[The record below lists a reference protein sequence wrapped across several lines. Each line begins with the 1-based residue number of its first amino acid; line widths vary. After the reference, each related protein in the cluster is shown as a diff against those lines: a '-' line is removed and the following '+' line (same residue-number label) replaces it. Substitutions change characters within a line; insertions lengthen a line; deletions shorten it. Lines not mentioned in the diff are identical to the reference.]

1 MEFIMT
7 PTAAASLRELDFTF
21 IDLFAG
27 IGGLRLGIEAVG
39 GTCVFS
45 SEWDRY
51 CQKTYSAWHGEV
63 PHGDINAIDIAS
75 IPDHYLLA
83 AGFPCQPFSIA
94 GVSKKNALGR
104 PHGFKDATQGTLFF
118 RLATI
123 IQLKRPP
130 VLLLENVKNLRSHDR
145 GRTWEVIKGTL
156 DDLNYRVFDRSAG
169 VEVTRLERFLYRVS
183 YGGRSV
189 EFELN
194 DLSNV
199 KPPAYAIAP
208 DEIYIGPIFD
218 DSALRFFLIYNPRL
232 KIFHYVLDETA
243 RAAEQFMAARQ
254 TRRILIGKRTGF
266 AFYRDLR
273 RDRKILIGVFEGN
286 ARVNNAF
293 DGPFDQLPDNFIE
306 GDVLQKAL
314 IEVEPTLAG
323 RIDRYGGLADGSGRF
338 LIGPYAYYR
347 TEQDLMPFHACAID
361 KTIPA
366 EDYYACF
373 VMDVTSEATLAV
385 RRQAERAT
393 QKPARKPSLKRSKS
407 KR

>member
-1 MEFIMT
+1 MPPEPELVTNSLIEARIRADRLSRGPGPIQMEFIMT

-156 DDLNYRVFDRSAG
+156 DDLNYRVFDQVINAKHWVPQHRERVFIVGFDRSIFGDNPPFEFPALPAP
-169 VEVTRLERFLYRVS
+169 EHAPRFADIMDPEPDAKYTLSDHLWTYLQEYSARHREKGNGFGFGLVDPE
-183 YGGRSV
+183 GRSRT
-189 EFELN
+189 
-194 DLSNV
+194 LSARYFKDGSEILIPQEGRN
-199 KPPAYAIAP
+199 PRRLTPAEAGRLMGFP
-208 DEIYIGPIFD
+208 MD
-218 DSALRFFLIYNPRL
+218 RL
-232 KIFHYVLDETA
+232 KIVVSDTQAYKQFGNAVVPPVAEA
-243 RAAEQFMAARQ
+243 VAAQIVQTIRWEAAR
-254 TRRILIGKRTGF
+254 
-266 AFYRDLR
+266 
-273 RDRKILIGVFEGN
+273 
-286 ARVNNAF
+286 
-293 DGPFDQLPDNFIE
+293 
-306 GDVLQKAL
+306 
-314 IEVEPTLAG
+314 
-323 RIDRYGGLADGSGRF
+323 
-338 LIGPYAYYR
+338 
-347 TEQDLMPFHACAID
+347 
-361 KTIPA
+361 
-366 EDYYACF
+366 
-373 VMDVTSEATLAV
+373 
-385 RRQAERAT
+385 
-393 QKPARKPSLKRSKS
+393 KS
-407 KR
+407 KERVIPSTVPDPIRRNSRELEHAIS

>member
-1 MEFIMT
+1 MIEGILFRHAGRARSAHTLRRLQM
-7 PTAAASLRELDFTF
+7 TAALACMLSVFGPMPARAGAALMTHQTYVESVTQPTELPIHDPAAMFAFVLASLPGRVKVYPTENYFYFNFIHNSIRYAGNIRLDAKDRDEGKVHFAYF
-21 IDLFAG
+21 EDLA
-27 IGGLRLGIEAVG
+27 
-39 GTCVFS
+39 
-45 SEWDRY
+45 EWRDEP
-51 CQKTYSAWHGEV
+51 AM
-63 PHGDINAIDIAS
+63 
-75 IPDHYLLA
+75 
-83 AGFPCQPFSIA
+83 
-94 GVSKKNALGR
+94 
-104 PHGFKDATQGTLFF
+104 
-118 RLATI
+118 
-123 IQLKRPP
+123 
-130 VLLLENVKNLRSHDR
+130 
-145 GRTWEVIKGTL
+145 
-156 DDLNYRVFDRSAG
+156 NYRVFDQSAG

-183 YGGRSV
+183 YAGRSV

-199 KPPAYAIAP
+199 KPPAHAIAP
-208 DEIYIGPIFD
+208 DEVYIGPVFD

-232 KIFHYVLDETA
+232 KLFHYVLDDTA

-314 IEVEPTLAG
+314 IEAEPSLKG

-338 LIGPYAYYR
+338 LIGPYTYYR

-385 RRQAERAT
+385 RRQAERAAPS
-393 QKPARKPSLKRSKS
+393 PARKPSPKRSKS